1 MAKFGLEVGFVI
13 PQWIK
18 KSLVACVAVLTF
30 GTVVPTLPAHYLDKE
45 NDKQNVQKTGND
57 VSSPSFEAKS
67 SAKEESR
74 YSWKLNVS
82 KEDLIDGFSSY
93 AVQEAEKQGTAK
105 FGSRITERINPQYRN
120 QIIPAFAQAVHEI
133 SDVHSNA
140 WIRELDVTHSPAQG
154 LGERI
159 MHVYNR
165 QSGKEVLKLH
175 VRRDHPP
182 LDGYY
187 FNFHYHTALDDF
199 QQHHEIKTIYWGK
212 NMPPKWRA

>member
-1 MAKFGLEVGFVI
+1 MI

-30 GTVVPTLPAHYLDKE
+30 GTVIPTLPAHYLDKE
-45 NDKQNVQKTGND
+45 NDKQNVQKAGND
-57 VSSPSFEAKS
+57 VAASGFETELATK
-67 SAKEESR
+67 KESHN
-74 YSWKLNVS
+74 SWKLKDS
-82 KEDLIDGFSSY
+82 KEDLLDGFSSY
-93 AVQEAEKQGTAK
+93 AAREAEKQGATK
-105 FGSRITERINPQYRN
+105 FGSRITERINRQYTE
-120 QIIPAFAQAVHEI
+120 QIVPAFAQALQEI
-133 SDVHSNA
+133 GDVHSLA
-140 WIRELDVTHSPAQG
+140 WIRELDVTHAPSQG
-154 LGERI
+154 FGERI
-159 MHVYNR
+159 MHVYNK